1 MVERWRAEG
10 NECEVGAKAAMVGGL
25 TELSGLSGADCPPF
39 AEADEGSDMDVIQG
53 VSVDGRQPNITVA
66 SLLFALACWSCHVI
80 AAGNQTQT

>member
-53 VSVDGRQPNITVA
+53 VSVDGRQLNITVA
-66 SLLFALACWSCHVI
+66 SLLFALTCWSCHVI
-80 AAGNQTQT
+80 AAGNKTQT